1 LPWTYGIVYEQKITI
16 LSFHTIDNRSF
27 TIHSTLFGDINALT
41 LSADEWKKII
51 YGIILAINYLH
62 NKSILHNDI
71 KTNYVLIQRV
81 GSEIHSILIDLGKG
95 CFLQHGKM
103 YHMNDTRRR
112 RKYKKKYPHTS
123 PDLVDDHCNQSKSSD
138 RFSVGRLIK
147 QINDKHLNVPALESV
162 SKHCTEYCCT
172 ERPSTL
178 DIKTTIYNLFY

>member
-1 LPWTYGIVYEQKITI
+1 MPWIYGIVHEQKII
-16 LSFHTIDNRSF
+16 VLSLHTIDNFSF
-27 TIHSTLFGDINALT
+27 TIHSTLCSDINALT

-71 KTNYVLIQRV
+71 KANNVLIQRL
-81 GSEIHSILIDLGKG
+81 GSEFHSILIDLGKG
-95 CFLQHGKM
+95 CLLQHGKI
-103 YHMNDTRRR
+103 YHMSDAQRRR
-112 RKYKKKYPHTS
+112 EYKKKYPHRA
-123 PDLVDDHCNQSKSSD
+123 PDLVDGYCNQSKSSD